1 VMDNNDVN
9 DIVESHLKNGQVVDR
24 LVVPANVGR

>member
-1 VMDNNDVN
+1 MDNSDV
-9 DIVESHLKNGQVVDR
+9 DEIVESHLKNGQVVKR